1 MVPTSIK
8 STGLAVDAAHANMFE
23 VDMFVS
29 DSMLH
34 MADQKVLEDVIKRD
48 LAHKIA
54 EHLIASNM
62 ILFTKLP
69 SSQHMNTR
77 FIGRVIALDAPR
89 IQYVRGMMK

>member
-8 STGLAVDAAHANMFE
+8 STGLAVDTAHANMFE

-34 MADQKVLEDVIKRD
+34 MADQKVLEDAIKRD
-48 LAHKIA
+48 LAQKIA
-54 EHLIASNM
+54 DHLIASNM
-62 ILFTKLP
+62 VLFTKLP

-89 IQYVRGMMK
+89 IQYVRDMMK